1 MRVLRILLALV
12 AAPFV
17 AGVAQGLGHDAA
29 HCARRADQH
38 PGKDINKCPDQTPP
52 PPPPSSGCVV
62 VAPPVTGTGQ
72 LTGTVFNSSN
82 WSFIGNACVE
92 LSLNGQFLGRAMSD
106 VNGVYSFSGL
116 GTNSYDVCLVVPSTM
131 TETFPSSGPGCPTGG
146 YTLVSVTDG
155 MISAFW
161 DFAMQ

>member
-17 AGVAQGLGHDAA
+17 ASVAQGLGHDAA

-38 PGKDINKCPDQTPP
+38 PGKDINKCADQTPP
-52 PPPPSSGCVV
+52 PSSACAV
-62 VAPPVTGTGQ
+62 VAPAVTGTGV

-82 WSFIGNACVE
+82 WSFIANACVE
-92 LSLNGQFLGRAMSD
+92 VSLNGQFIGRAMTD
-106 VNGVYSFSGL
+106 ANGVYSFSGL
-116 GTNSYDVCLVVPSTM
+116 GTNSYSVCLVVPSTM
-131 TETFPSSGPGCPTGG
+131 AETFPSTGPGCPSGG
-146 YTLVSVTDG
+146 YASVSVTDG